1 MIQKEKL
8 DEIFKAKQQIVE
20 GSLTIWNERLTALVQ
35 SGDVKG
41 VLDSMLAPV
50 EGFLD
55 NCGCNSPCNGSC
67 LPNLGE
73 ELISRPSVTTRRAGK

>member
-1 MIQKEKL
+1 MVNKERL

-41 VLDSMLAPV
+41 ALDAMLAPV

-67 LPNLGE
+67 FPDLGGG
-73 ELISRPSVTTRRAGK
+73 IASQPAVTAPSRK

>member
-1 MIQKEKL
+1 MVQKERL
-8 DEIFKAKQQIVE
+8 SEILKAKQQIVE

-41 VLDSMLAPV
+41 ALDQLLAPA

-55 NCGCNSPCNGSC
+55 NCGCNDGNCGCDPAALAALAG
-67 LPNLGE
+67 
-73 ELISRPSVTTRRAGK
+73 RAAVTPTRK